1 MDETMGTLSKGS
13 AEDRNAVFE
22 RVWKRVME
30 GRTDTEGS
38 PIVWGEDRATRETEA
53 HGSLQGEEETAQ
65 EKALLP
71 MGSQRAQGDRVQSDF
86 PQGQVGFLG
95 DNCLDCVPMLQEMI
109 RHELADWREYQTLA
123 RRVGGHQAKVFQALA
138 NEEKRHAKRLSAAY
152 FLISGVRYWPEGE
165 KVTPPTSYLGA
176 LRRRFGVE
184 QAGMAAYLA
193 GAEATSDPCLRQLFL
208 DQAKEEWDHAC
219 RIRTMVE
226 NA

>member
-1 MDETMGTLSKGS
+1 MDESTGTLPKEL
-13 AEDRNAVFE
+13 AEERNAVFE

-38 PIVWGEDRATRETEA
+38 PIVWGEAHTAGEGEA
-53 HGSLQGEEETAQ
+53 CDTLQEEAA
-65 EKALLP
+65 ALLP
-71 MGSQRAQGDRVQSDF
+71 LGSQQTQGERSHSDF

-95 DNCLDCVPMLQEMI
+95 ENCLDCVPLLQEMI
-109 RHELADWREYQTLA
+109 RRELADWREYQTLA
-123 RRVGGHQAKVFQALA
+123 RRVGGHQAKAFQALA

-176 LRRRFGVE
+176 LRRRFGAE

-193 GAEATSDPCLRQLFL
+193 GAEAASDPCLRQLFL
-208 DQAKEEWDHAC
+208 DHAREEWDHAC